1 MVNQISDAEIHKDL
15 LDQDF
20 YLNEDDFKDKINKV
34 NDSSRQILINRMR
47 NEKQFYK
54 KILEE
59 KYREKNPESYR
70 YRDADIRIEILNRNG
85 KILKSVI
92 GN

>member
-20 YLNEDDFKDKINKV
+20 YLNEDDFKDKINKL
-34 NDSSRQILINRMR
+34 NDSRRQILINRMR

-70 YRDADIRIEILNRNG
+70 YRVADIRIEILNRNG

>member
-20 YLNEDDFKDKINKV
+20 YLNEDDFKDKINKL